1 MRENHFIHSILYI
14 EFEHKAQ
21 EVMTTLAPPVKI
33 MQFCQH
39 QSPNK
44 CNAMSIQTISMQFPP
59 KKKKRVS
66 FKPTVVIQPIE
77 PLARSQEDKSRLYH
91 SKEEMKAFATEAK
104 SVHILSSSDPNGAC
118 TLGLEA
124 YPSLRGLELY
134 LFLGTRVR
142 NQGIAKQAFLRY
154 QHNLN
159 TKTNKAE
166 EEKIMCLSVASQKL
180 SNWSR
185 LVALE
190 TARIDSLRVYDGED
204 YLIPIETDSVDIE
217 PFPAFPPPKRRR
229 VTTEDEQDVDTQTS
243 KRSKNMN

>member
-1 MRENHFIHSILYI
+1 
-14 EFEHKAQ
+14 
-21 EVMTTLAPPVKI
+21 MTTLAPRVKI
-33 MQFCQH
+33 MQHCQH
-39 QSPNK
+39 HCPKN
-44 CNAMSIQTISMQFPP
+44 CNAVAMQPISIQLPP

-104 SVHILSSSDPNGAC
+104 SVHILSSSGGNGAC

-142 NQGIAKQAFLRY
+142 NKVLAKQAFLRY

-159 TKTNKAE
+159 TNTSKAE
-166 EEKIMCLSVASQKL
+166 EEKIMCLSAASQKL

-190 TARIDSLRVYDGED
+190 TARIDSLRVYDED
-204 YLIPIETDSVDIE
+204 YLIPIDTDSVDIE
-217 PFPAFPPPKRRR
+217 PFPAFPPSKRRR
-229 VTTEDEQDVDTQTS
+229 VTVEDDQDVGLQTS
-243 KRSKNMN
+243 KRSRT